1 MFLLPDRLKRF
12 LQRLKSGS
20 SSRVFLKDVEMVMQ
34 IRKVAEQQGRS
45 ENDIFQDMIK
55 AGMDSFAMHEDSVR
69 RWNSLT
75 PREQEVVAL
84 VCLGQRNY
92 EIADILS
99 IAPETVKSHLQNI
112 FIKFDLRS
120 RRDLRVV
127 LKDWDFASWWA
138 KHQP

>member
-1 MFLLPDRLKRF
+1 MFLLPDWLERF
-12 LQRLKSGS
+12 LQRLKSGNS
-20 SSRVFLKDVEMVMQ
+20 PRVFLKDAEMVTQ
-34 IRKVAEQQGRS
+34 IRKVAKQQGRS
-45 ENDIFQDMIK
+45 ENEIFQDLMK
-55 AGMDSFAMHEDSVR
+55 AGMDSFAMHEDSLK

-99 IAPETVKSHLQNI
+99 IAPETVKTHLQNV
-112 FIKFDLRS
+112 FDKFKLRS
-120 RRDLRVV
+120 RKELR
-127 LKDWDFASWWA
+127 LTLQNWDFASWWA

>member
-20 SSRVFLKDVEMVMQ
+20 SSRVFLKDVDMVMQ
-34 IRKVAEQQGRS
+34 IKKVAEQQGRS
-45 ENDIFQDMIK
+45 ENDIFQDMLR
-55 AGMDSFAMHEDSVR
+55 AGMDSFAVHEDAVK

-75 PREQEVVAL
+75 RREQEVVAL

-99 IAPETVKSHLQNI
+99 IEPGTVKAHLQNI
-112 FIKFDLRS
+112 FTKYDLRS
-120 RRDLRVV
+120 RRELR
-127 LKDWDFASWWA
+127 LALRTWDFASWWA

>member
-1 MFLLPDRLKRF
+1 MFLLPDWLERF
-12 LQRLKSGS
+12 LQRLKRGKGP
-20 SSRVFLKDVEMVMQ
+20 RVFLKDVEMVTQ
-34 IRKVAEQQGRS
+34 IQKVAKQQGRS
-45 ENDIFQDMIK
+45 ENEIFQDLMK
-55 AGMDSFAMHEDSVR
+55 AGMDSFAMQEDSVK

-75 PREQEVVAL
+75 RREQEVVAL

-112 FIKFDLRS
+112 FIKYNLRS
-120 RRDLRVV
+120 RKELR
-127 LKDWDFASWWA
+127 LTLQNWDFASWWA